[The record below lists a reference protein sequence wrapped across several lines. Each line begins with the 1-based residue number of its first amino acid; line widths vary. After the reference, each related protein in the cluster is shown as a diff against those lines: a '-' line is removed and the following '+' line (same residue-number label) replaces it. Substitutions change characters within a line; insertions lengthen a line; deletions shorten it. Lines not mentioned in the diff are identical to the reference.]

1 MAEHRNGRATWLCRM
16 LIVVAAAGACNRG
29 EQTPG
34 AETQTA
40 TPLQKTNAPVTVS
53 GCLRAGD
60 ASDTF
65 VLTAARTA
73 TSEQTAT
80 YQLYEYRGCQACR
93 ASGPAGG
100 SQRRLARATGSQH
113 AIDHRTS
120 RQADGDSRNAD
131 GLDLHRA
138 RYQTAERAASQGGWR
153 VLHGRRSKVG
163 GYY

>member
-1 MAEHRNGRATWLCRM
+1 MMAEHRNGRATWLCRM

-40 TPLQKTNAPVTVS
+40 TPLQKTNAPVTVR

-80 YQLYEYRGCQACR
+80 YQLYEYEGVKLAEHLGRQVEVSGVLR
-93 ASGPAGG
+93 AQQEVSTRSTTEPAGKP
-100 SQRRLARATGSQH
+100 TGTAGTPTVS
-113 AIDHRTS
+113 TS
-120 RQADGDSRNAD
+120 TE
-131 GLDLHRA
+131 LDIKQLNVQQVR
-138 RYQTAERAASQGGWR
+138 E
-153 VLHGRRSKVG
+153 VG
-163 GYY
+163 GSCTDDDRK